1 MLGFI
6 FPLPVLFD
14 EGVSTDTLLTLCL
27 LTQAGSAPACGN
39 IIYLLFRT
47 NLILS
52 LDDVVVLHQESYQ
65 AESQWVT
72 RTISHHLNWSLR
84 IQESGLNFQ
93 DIRAESGH
101 LSNEFWGL
109 RSEDWRLWTEH
120 MPFCFVKINRRKVDW
135 EDWEDWGLVRALPGR
150 ANEGVWPAGPPANN
164 KAVTLCGPT
173 RLLQARRQNEVTAQG
188 KYQQLTDT

>member
-65 AESQWVT
+65 AESQWVM
-72 RTISHHLNWSLR
+72 RTISIDLWGFRN
-84 IQESGLNFQ
+84 Q
-93 DIRAESGH
+93 DWTFRT
-101 LSNEFWGL
+101 WGL
-109 RSEDWRLWTEH
+109 KADIWAMNFENWGLKTEDWRLWTEH

-135 EDWEDWGLVRALPGR
+135 EDWGLVRALPGR
-150 ANEGVWPAGPPANN
+150 ANEGVWPAAPPANN

>member
-52 LDDVVVLHQESYQ
+52 LEDVLVLQSTPGKLP
-65 AESQWVT
+65 S
-72 RTISHHLNWSLR
+72 RISVGNEDHLPPPQLIFEDSGIR
-84 IQESGLNFQ
+84 IEL
-93 DIRAESGH
+93 SGH
-101 LSNEFWGL
+101 
-109 RSEDWRLWTEH
+109 
-120 MPFCFVKINRRKVDW
+120 
-135 EDWEDWGLVRALPGR
+135 
-150 ANEGVWPAGPPANN
+150 EG
-164 KAVTLCGPT
+164 
-173 RLLQARRQNEVTAQG
+173 
-188 KYQQLTDT
+188 